1 MRRNQKI
8 IKSIVLIFLLILP
21 FLTHYFIP
29 IMVIVKKPYSYL
41 GSIFMI
47 AGFIL
52 AVESSR
58 MFKAAGNHFDLKSES
73 AKLITSGIFLYS
85 RNPMYLGVLFWL
97 IGLGILLGSLVS
109 FLYPVIFFILANS
122 MIVLEEKKL
131 RSIYSDAYINYRR
144 NVRRWF

>member
-1 MRRNQKI
+1 MRRNQKTN
-8 IKSIVLIFLLILP
+8 KSIVFIFLFFLP

-29 IMVIVKKPYSYL
+29 IMVIVQKPYSYL

-47 AGFIL
+47 AGLIL

-58 MFKAAGNHFDLKSES
+58 MFKAAGNHYDLKSGS

-97 IGLGILLGSLVS
+97 IGLGILLGSLIS
-109 FLYPVIFFILANS
+109 FLYPIIFFILANI
-122 MIVLEEKKL
+122 MIILEEKKL
-131 RSIYSDAYINYRR
+131 INIYGDTYMNYRR
-144 NVRRWF
+144 SVRRWF